1 MSTDSRFAE
10 LMPYVIKVYKRGQ
23 VDMYGRPG
31 FSSTPLTYQG
41 RLMESETL
49 SRTVEGDDVV
59 IAGKVI
65 IFGVADVTTDDKI
78 ELPDGS
84 QPVIVD
90 VDFTMDPIMK
100 MDHTSIKV
108 GR

>member
-1 MSTDSRFAE
+1 MSTDARFAE
-10 LMPYVIKVYKRGQ
+10 LMPFVVKVYKRGSIDQ
-23 VDMYGRPG
+23 YGRPG
-31 FSSTPLTYQG
+31 FASTPVEYNA
-41 RLMESETL
+41 RLMEAENL

-65 IFGVADVTTDDKI
+65 IFGIADVTTEDKI

-90 VDFTMDPIMK
+90 VDFTDDPIMK

>member
-1 MSTDSRFAE
+1 MGTDARFAE
-10 LMPYVIKVYKRGQ
+10 LMPFVIKVYKRASINQ
-23 VDMYGRPG
+23 YGSPG
-31 FSSTPLTYQG
+31 FSSAVTYAG
-41 RLMESETL
+41 RLMEAENL

-59 IAGKVI
+59 IAGTVV
-65 IFGVADVTTDDKI
+65 IFGVADVTVDDKI

-90 VDFTMDPIMK
+90 VTVNDDPIMD